1 MEDTKNLQTDKKK
14 KDYKINT
21 NKSLQ
26 YPSCYNNSSVM
37 ECANGIHGRKLTIKE
52 HDNLMPSRVL
62 KIALV
67 DATCSMTVSHLT
79 YKFSLI
85 TYPVK

>member
-26 YPSCYNNSSVM
+26 P
-37 ECANGIHGRKLTIKE
+37 EL
-52 HDNLMPSRVL
+52 L
-62 KIALV
+62 
-67 DATCSMTVSHLT
+67 
-79 YKFSLI
+79 
-85 TYPVK
+85 

>member
-1 MEDTKNLQTDKKK
+1 MNHNYHITNGGYKKFADRQEK

-37 ECANGIHGRKLTIKE
+37 ECANGIRRRKLTIKE
-52 HDNLMPSRVL
+52 RDNLMPSRVL
-62 KIALV
+62 
-67 DATCSMTVSHLT
+67 
-79 YKFSLI
+79 
-85 TYPVK
+85 

>member
-1 MEDTKNLQTDKKK
+1 
-14 KDYKINT
+14 
-21 NKSLQ
+21 
-26 YPSCYNNSSVM
+26 M
-37 ECANGIHGRKLTIKE
+37 ECANGIRGRKLTIKE

-67 DATCSMTVSHLT
+67 DATFSMTVSHLT

>member
-1 MEDTKNLQTDKKK
+1 
-14 KDYKINT
+14 
-21 NKSLQ
+21 
-26 YPSCYNNSSVM
+26 M
-37 ECANGIHGRKLTIKE
+37 ECANGILGRKLTIKE

-67 DATCSMTVSHLT
+67 DATCSMTVNYLT
-79 YKFSLI
+79 FKFSLI

>member
-14 KDYKINT
+14 KDYKIT
-21 NKSLQ
+21 KSLQ

-52 HDNLMPSRVL
+52 RDNLMPSRVL

-67 DATCSMTVSHLT
+67 DTTCSMTVSHLT